1 MSDSISIYVEFNG
14 LKYKIKDCTMDFQT
28 HADKSGKCSTSIEL
42 IDTNGSSIVLDL
54 ELQSAEVAKLEK
66 L

>member
-28 HADKSGKCSTSIEL
+28 HVDKSGKCSTSIEL
-42 IDTNGSSIVLDL
+42 TDTDGRSIILDL
-54 ELQSAEVAKLEK
+54 ELQSAEVAKL
-66 L
+66 